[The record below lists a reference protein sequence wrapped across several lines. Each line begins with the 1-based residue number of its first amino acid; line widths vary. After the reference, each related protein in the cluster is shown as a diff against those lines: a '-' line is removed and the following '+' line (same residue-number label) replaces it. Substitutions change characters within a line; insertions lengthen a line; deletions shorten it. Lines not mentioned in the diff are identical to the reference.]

1 MLPHISH
8 LNARQYQVRSD
19 SIAMQQ
25 RQKQQHTS
33 ERIFTAS
40 EVAEYEYCPLAW
52 WYEQYEPLAQVDNEE
67 LFAYMVEL
75 EHDHGSQAP
84 ALPEYQVMERLLVR
98 RGAFEEG
105 TRQHL
110 EHAEQVADVAEI
122 EDERVAVH
130 STNIRFLMFIA
141 LGVIVLAL
149 LLIVVPLLLRLR

>member
-1 MLPHISH
+1 
-8 LNARQYQVRSD
+8 
-19 SIAMQQ
+19 MQQ

-52 WYEQYEPLAQVDNEE
+52 WYEQYEPLAQADNEE

-75 EHDHGSQAP
+75 EHDHASQAP
-84 ALPEYQVMERLLVR
+84 ALPEYQAVERLLVR

-110 EHAEQVADVAEI
+110 EHAEQVADIAEI
-122 EDERVAVH
+122 EDEHVNVSSAH
-130 STNIRFLMFIA
+130 TGFHIRSLLFIA
-141 LGVIVLAL
+141 LGIIALAL
-149 LLIVVPLLLRLR
+149 LLIVVPLLVRLR